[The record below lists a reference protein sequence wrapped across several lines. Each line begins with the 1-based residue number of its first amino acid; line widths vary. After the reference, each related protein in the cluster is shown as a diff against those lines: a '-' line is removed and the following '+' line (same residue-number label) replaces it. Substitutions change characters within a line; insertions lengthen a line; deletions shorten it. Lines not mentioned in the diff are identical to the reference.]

1 MADPRP
7 LGVRTGGP
15 KPAAGARSHRRQARM
30 IANSTGVLAYPP
42 VSGVR
47 WQAWY
52 SVSVFR
58 SVGSSG
64 NRADHRKLW
73 LAIDPRE

>member
-1 MADPRP
+1 
-7 LGVRTGGP
+7 
-15 KPAAGARSHRRQARM
+15 M